1 LTDTK
6 AYSAMPQE
14 TRRAMFERTATYLPT
29 GHYRRAEDL
38 ALGYLFAIDNPFVT
52 GAVIAIDGGAR
63 VR

>member
-1 LTDTK
+1 
-6 AYSAMPQE
+6 
-14 TRRAMFERTATYLPT
+14 MFERTATYLPT